1 MLVSQEW
8 GTLRKDSLPTCSL
21 WENLKT
27 FWKNLEAA
35 HSTRRCA
42 SSLWFPSSIN
52 VTSEWTGF
60 CSAFVQSELNVDV
73 IISTHGAFPVR
84 VRYSTV
90 RAIPPLVFYKKRG
103 GGLKIRV
110 STIKCHPPAGGM
122 TGGKGTAFFFFD
134 KNPPNPPWDFAF
146 FLLWLHSDAR
156 LIWVKKENM
165 LLYDKDST
173 YKRIGRHTDI
183 YIQAETY
190 FASW

>member
-1 MLVSQEW
+1 MDQWLIYGRVTQALLKWVRDYNNYNYSFVKQMWSFCQNLAWWIGSLSVVEQLRFRLEIINKKHFFYYMLVSQEW

-90 RAIPPLVFYKKRG
+90 RAIPPLVFYKKGEG
-103 GGLKIRV
+103 G
-110 STIKCHPPAGGM
+110 
-122 TGGKGTAFFFFD
+122 
-134 KNPPNPPWDFAF
+134 
-146 FLLWLHSDAR
+146 
-156 LIWVKKENM
+156 
-165 LLYDKDST
+165 
-173 YKRIGRHTDI
+173 
-183 YIQAETY
+183 
-190 FASW
+190 